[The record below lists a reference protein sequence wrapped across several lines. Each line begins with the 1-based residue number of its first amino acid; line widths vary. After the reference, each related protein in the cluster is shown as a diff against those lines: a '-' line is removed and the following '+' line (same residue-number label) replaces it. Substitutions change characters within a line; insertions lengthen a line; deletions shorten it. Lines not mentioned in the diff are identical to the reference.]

1 MNIPFGRVRSSMERN
16 SMKTGSPG
24 MSTFCGFSPEPAGRE
39 LKILTYNVHSCVGT
53 DRRVDPVRVADVIA
67 GTGADII
74 ALQELDVGRK
84 RTGGVDQA
92 HMIADLLK
100 MEAHFHPALHVE
112 EEKYGDAIL
121 TALPTRLMK
130 AGPLPS
136 VGETRGAIWVQADL
150 AGMPLNVLNTH
161 LGLRNIDRVHQME
174 TLLNADWIGNAEFQA
189 APGIVCGDLNAIP
202 SSSAYK
208 ALARQFRDAQL
219 LAGARP
225 RPTFPSRFPILRL
238 DHVFVSEGLGVRSV
252 TVVGDPLSRRASD
265 HLPLLVTLEAVAA
278 LIRQES

>member
-1 MNIPFGRVRSSMERN
+1 MERN
-16 SMKTGSPG
+16 IIKTGSHG
-24 MSTFCGFSPEPAGRE
+24 MSTFCGFSPEPAGRK
-39 LKILTYNVHSCVGT
+39 LKILTYNVHSCIGT
-53 DRRVDPVRVADVIA
+53 DRRIEPGRIGDVIA
-67 GTGADII
+67 QTGADII

-92 HMIADLLK
+92 HVIADLLK

-136 VGETRGAIWVQADL
+136 VGETRGAIWVQVDL
-150 AGMPLNVLNTH
+150 PGMSLNVLNTH
-161 LGLRNIDRVHQME
+161 LGLRNIDRVRQME
-174 TLLNADWIGNAEFQA
+174 RLLGADWIGNDEFKA
-189 APGIVCGDLNAIP
+189 APAVICGDLNAIP
-202 SSSAYK
+202 SSPAYK
-208 ALARQFRDAQL
+208 ILARQFRDAQL

-225 RPTFPSRFPILRL
+225 RPTYPSRFPLLRI
-238 DHVFVSEGLGVRSV
+238 DHVFVSEGLGVTSV
-252 TVVGDPLSRRASD
+252 DVVGDQLSRRASD
-265 HLPLLVTLEAVAA
+265 HLPLLVTLEPVAA